1 MNIKYT
7 VLVCAIATL
16 TFSCKK
22 KGCTDPVATNYNAN
36 AEKNDGSCEY
46 ASNPLAPTD
55 YVFTDASGNSTVSYS
70 GQTDRLNQ
78 LREMVVLMKSGNNQ
92 AVDAQALKDMFA
104 NVGDN
109 GNGNFSFTSTKQL
122 ENKCFANDVDL
133 YKSFLDSLA
142 VSSQSFNQTASNGSA
157 GVLTT
162 GTSTYLFN
170 RNGVEYVQLAEKGL
184 MGAVFMHQ
192 ALNVYFGAQKMD
204 VDNTTAVDPST
215 GKYYTEM
222 EHHWDEAFGYFG
234 VEPNFPATIPSDFWG
249 KYANSQ
255 NMNDVI
261 MNDFIKGRFAITQND
276 LIDRDEAIEGLR
288 NSWEELSAKQAL
300 DYLNSAVESFG
311 ADQARFLHVVS
322 EAYAFVLN
330 LRYAPT
336 ETRKLSQTEV
346 DALLAQFGDN
356 FWELTLTDI
365 NTIKAGLQA
374 AY

>member
-7 VLVCAIATL
+7 VLVCVIATL

-78 LREMVVLMKSGNNQ
+78 LREMVALMKSGNSQ

-330 LRYAPT
+330 LRYAPA